1 MCQPPEPQPT
11 TQPPPQRVRTVAALL
26 CFVSVASFA
35 VGLPFAQAQR
45 DALKCGTL
53 CAGGMTS
60 MRNFLALIGA
70 PLVGRLSDT
79 RGRRWAL
86 VVALLA
92 SLASGVLTATS
103 RSIATLWIALVPA
116 ALLGHQFDALKAVLA
131 DAYRN
136 VSDDSTLAGAQG
148 TLGMA
153 AGIGFM
159 GVAAGGFLSTPIA
172 VALASCFGSVISFVL
187 VSLLPASAT
196 STNNTAA
203 RDGGGAVS
211 SLRRL
216 ASLPSARSPP
226 GMLLIAL
233 RTLMGLAFHV
243 FAAVW
248 QTSLKARFPDF
259 AAPDHARFMSFVGIS
274 YATAQGVLAQPVLRR
289 MNHTTLLCSC
299 CACLSLGRV
308 AALFATRL
316 DLVYLAYAP
325 LVLALGIV
333 NAAVAAAASR
343 VAQPE
348 DTGGF
353 VGFLS
358 AVESVC
364 GVVGPAFGGLL
375 AVVANNTTVCALV
388 LFLYASAA
396 ALIYR
401 FWSVLITSPAS
412 HKKLHNA

>member
-1 MCQPPEPQPT
+1 MCQPPPEPPQPN
-11 TQPPPQRVRTVAALL
+11 TQPPPPQRIRTVAALL

-45 DALKCGTL
+45 DALKCSTL

-60 MRNFLALIGA
+60 VRNFLALIGA

-92 SLASGVLTATS
+92 SLASGVLMATA
-103 RSIATLWIALVPA
+103 RSIAALWIALVPA
-116 ALLGHQFDALKAVLA
+116 ALLSHQFDALKAVLA
-131 DAYRN
+131 DAYRS

-153 AGIGFM
+153 AGLGFM
-159 GVAAGGFLSTPIA
+159 GVAAGGVLSTPRA
-172 VALASCFGSVISFVL
+172 VALASCFGSVISFML
-187 VSLLPASAT
+187 VSLLPASAI
-196 STNNTAA
+196 STQSAP
-203 RDGGGAVS
+203 RDGGALS

-248 QTSLKARFPDF
+248 QTSLKTRFPDF

-274 YATAQGVLAQPVLRR
+274 YAIAQGLLAQPALRC
-289 MNHTTLLCSC
+289 MNHTTLLCTC
-299 CACLSLGRV
+299 CICLSFGRV

-343 VAQPE
+343 IAQPE

-358 AVESVC
+358 AVESIC
-364 GVVGPAFGGLL
+364 GVVGPALGGLL
-375 AVVANNTTVCALV
+375 AVVANNTTVCGLV
-388 LFLYASAA
+388 LVLYAFAA

-401 FWSVLITSPAS
+401 FWSVLITSPRT
-412 HKKLHNA
+412 HKLHKN